1 MVRCRAVASECCVI
15 RSDASACVETVR
27 THVAVSAA
35 QKGSASARVS
45 PQIARSAADAS
56 ELARVGN
63 ARVCGRHLATLSSEA
78 FCARASELDVIAVVI
93 VVVVV
98 IVVTVVVIVVGIERL
113 TFPSVQTRIRSA
125 DVIKIAA
132 VNATKTVPAHA
143 VRTQGS
149 FIPETVSTGG
159 AEGELLVAAGW
170 KSEAGGGGKTTRA
183 WTRVCGVYVTTR
195 A

>member
-15 RSDASACVETVR
+15 RSDASACVEAVR
-27 THVAVSAA
+27 THVTVSAA
-35 QKGSASARVS
+35 QKGSASARVG

-93 VVVVV
+93 VVVV
-98 IVVTVVVIVVGIERL
+98 IVVIVVVIVVGIERL